1 MACGSRPAS
10 QTRASIC
17 WVESALVVVARA
29 ASVAQVGLV
38 PAMGFRPSA
47 ALALLLGMVIAA
59 AVTRGRVIPT
69 SVNARRRRP
78 SRDIHQS
85 FLEDPVTGSGTALA
99 GRDVVR
105 NPPVE
110 ARRLAKDVEGDH
122 IKQHR
127 SRN

>member
-17 WVESALVVVARA
+17 WAESALVVVARA

-59 AVTRGRVIPT
+59 AVTRGGVLPP
-69 SVNARRRRP
+69 SGNARRRRS
-78 SRDIHQS
+78 SRDIRQS
-85 FLEDPVTGSGTALA
+85 FLEAPGTGRGTAVA
-99 GRDVVR
+99 GRDVIR
-105 NPPVE
+105 DPP
-110 ARRLAKDVEGDH
+110 AGTRRLAK
-122 IKQHR
+122 
-127 SRN
+127 